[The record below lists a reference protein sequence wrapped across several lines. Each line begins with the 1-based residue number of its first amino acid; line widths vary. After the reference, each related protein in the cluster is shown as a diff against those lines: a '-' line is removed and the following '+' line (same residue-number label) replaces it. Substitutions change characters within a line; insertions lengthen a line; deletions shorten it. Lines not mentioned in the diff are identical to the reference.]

1 LSHYRL
7 MNKIVE
13 SYKRKLASEDG
24 WVLKRGAQLRIA
36 LCYPNVYSIGMA
48 NLGFQAMYEL
58 LNNIPEVSCERVFLP
73 DSVRSPSVSE
83 GSSASERVRSPRVK
97 AGSPREQLAR
107 GASKGNLRNRA
118 LPHGRASDTEYSP
131 NSSGYGVRQNIA
143 VRAINELAEYQR
155 TRTPLLSLE
164 SQTPVRDFDVVAF
177 SISFETDY
185 VNMARML
192 QMSGVPLWSK
202 DRTERDPLIVM
213 GGAASF
219 LNPEPIAEFTDVIGV
234 GEGEVLGPKLV
245 DAIFENDSKGEL
257 LLALARQGRGFYVP
271 ALYFVG
277 YNDDGTVNT
286 YTPTE
291 EGVPARVGRAISAEN
306 PKEGSLRR
314 AIKKQQFDLVEQLR
328 RDEVFAPS
336 TTIFA
341 PQAEMGDR
349 FLVEISRGCSQG
361 CRFCWAGYNYWPP
374 RVVPAR
380 DILAKAAA
388 WRGKTDKIGLVSTAV
403 CDHPEI
409 SEILQGL
416 RAMDYRISVSSLR
429 LDQISDELLDALVES
444 RDQQIAV
451 APETGSDRL
460 RRVINKNLTNDEIV
474 DICGAVFDR
483 GMLTI
488 KLYMMVGLP
497 TETDEDLDEMI
508 VLVERIKDR
517 MLEAG
522 KRFGYAGKIIPSL
535 NGFVPKPNTPF
546 QWEPICEEKEL
557 KRRLK
562 YVSKKLSRIPNV
574 EVRAMSSRIAH
585 EQALLSSGDRRIAKV
600 IEATARLHGD
610 LNGAIRETGIDPAFH
625 TSRTRSHDEILPWEI
640 VDAGLGRPFMER
652 EHERAHEA
660 RSTAPCPSVNQC
672 TRCGVCPTTWL
683 AEAPPALVQL
693 KAFAT
698 SATSTA
704 NV

>member
-1 LSHYRL
+1 
-7 MNKIVE
+7 MKNIVE

-48 NLGFQAMYEL
+48 NLGFQAMYEIF
-58 LNNIPEVSCERVFLP
+58 NNIPEVSCERVFLP
-73 DSVRSPSVSE
+73 DSLRSPGVSE
-83 GSSASERVRSPRVK
+83 GSSA
-97 AGSPREQLAR
+97 
-107 GASKGNLRNRA
+107 NR
-118 LPHGRASDTEYSP
+118 RASHTKHP
-131 NSSGYGVRQNIA
+131 RNGSGYDQA
-143 VRAINELAEYQR
+143 RAKPVMIDELREYER

-185 VNMARML
+185 LNLARML
-192 QMSGVPLWSK
+192 QMSGVPVWAK
-202 DRTERDPLIVM
+202 DRTAYDPLIVM

-234 GEGEVLGPKLV
+234 GEGEILGPKLV
-245 DAIFENDSKGEL
+245 DAILESETKDEI
-257 LLALARQGRGFYVP
+257 LLALAQQGRGFYVP
-271 ALYFVG
+271 SLYDVS
-277 YNDDGTVNT
+277 YNDDGTIAA
-286 YTPTE
+286 YTPLA
-291 EGVPARVGRAISAEN
+291 EGVPARVGRAVSAES

-314 AIKKQQFDLVEQLR
+314 AIRRGQTEIVAQLK

-349 FLVEISRGCSQG
+349 FLIEISRGCSQG

-380 DILAKAAA
+380 DILAKAKE
-388 WRGKTDKIGLVSTAV
+388 WRAKTDKIGLVSTAV

-429 LDQISDELLDALVES
+429 LDQISDELLDALVAS

-483 GMLTI
+483 GMLTV

-497 TETDEDLDEMI
+497 TETDEDLDEI
-508 VLVERIKDR
+508 FVLVERIKDR

-522 KRFGYAGKIIPSL
+522 KKFGRAGKIIPSL
-535 NGFVPKPNTPF
+535 NGFVPKPNTPL
-546 QWEPICEEKEL
+546 QWDAICDEKEL
-557 KRRLK
+557 KRRIK
-562 YVSKKLSRIPNV
+562 YVCRGLSKIPNV
-574 EVRAMSSRIAH
+574 DVRFLSARIAH
-585 EQALLSSGDRRIAKV
+585 EQALYSSGDRTVSRV
-600 IEATARLHGD
+600 IEATARLKGD
-610 LNGAIRETGIDPAFH
+610 LNAALRETQIDPAFH
-625 TSRTRSHDEILPWEI
+625 TSRRRTYDEILPWEI
-640 VDAGLGRPFMER
+640 VNSGLSREFMQR
-652 EHERAHEA
+652 EDERAHDA

-683 AEAPPALVQL
+683 AEAPAGLVQL

-698 SATSTA
+698 AVQPGLIASLV
-704 NV
+704 N

>member
-1 LSHYRL
+1 
-7 MNKIVE
+7 MKKIVD
-13 SYKRKLASEDG
+13 SYKQKLASEDG

-36 LCYPNVYSIGMA
+36 LCYPNVYAIGMA
-48 NLGFQAMYEL
+48 NLGFQAMYEIF
-58 LNNIPEVSCERVFLP
+58 NGIPEVSCERVFLP
-73 DSVRSPSVSE
+73 DSGRTSRG
-83 GSSASERVRSPRVK
+83 GSGYDQGR
-97 AGSPREQLAR
+97 GR
-107 GASKGNLRNRA
+107 GAG
-118 LPHGRASDTEYSP
+118 PVDEMGEY
-131 NSSGYGVRQNIA
+131 
-143 VRAINELAEYQR
+143 ER

-164 SQTPVRDFDVVAF
+164 SQTKVRDFDVVAF

-192 QMSGVPLWSK
+192 QMSGVPVWSK
-202 DRTERDPLIVM
+202 DRTKHDPLIVM
-213 GGAASF
+213 GGASSF

-234 GEGEVLGPKLV
+234 GEGEILGPKLV
-245 DAIFENDSKGEL
+245 DAIFENDAKDEL

-271 ALYFVG
+271 SLYEVS
-277 YNDDGTVNT
+277 YNDDETIAAYSPVA
-286 YTPTE
+286 
-291 EGVPARVGRAISAEN
+291 EGIPARVGRAVAAEN

-314 AIKKQQFDLVEQLR
+314 AIRREQKDLVAQLK
-328 RDEVFAPS
+328 RDQVFAPS

-341 PQAEMGDR
+341 PEAEMGDR
-349 FLVEISRGCSQG
+349 FLIEISRGCSQG

-380 DILAKAAA
+380 DILAKAAE

-429 LDQISDELLDALVES
+429 LDQISEELLDALVES

-483 GMLTI
+483 GMLTV
-488 KLYMMVGLP
+488 KLYLMVGLP
-497 TETDEDLDEMI
+497 TETDEDLEEMI

-522 KRFGYAGKIIPSL
+522 RKFGRVGKIIPSL
-535 NGFVPKPNTPF
+535 NGLVPKPNTPF
-546 QWEPICEEKEL
+546 QWEAICDEKEL

-562 YVSKKLSRIPNV
+562 WVCKKLARIPNV
-574 EVRAMSSRIAH
+574 EVRAMSARIAH
-585 EQALLSSGDRRIAKV
+585 EQALFSSGDRRIARV
-600 IEATARLHGD
+600 IEATARMNGD
-610 LNGAIRETGIDPAFH
+610 LNAALRETQVNPFFH

-640 VDAGLGRPFMER
+640 VNSGLSREFMER
-652 EHERAHEA
+652 EHDRSHEA
-660 RSTAPCPSVNQC
+660 QSTAPCPSVNQC

-683 AEAPPALVQL
+683 GEAPAALVQL
-693 KAFAT
+693 QAFA
-698 SATSTA
+698 SSPAVA
-704 NV
+704 PVA

>member
-1 LSHYRL
+1 MKR
-7 MNKIVE
+7 IVE
-13 SYKRKLASEDG
+13 SYQRKLASEDG

-58 LNNIPEVSCERVFLP
+58 FNNLPEVSCERVFLP

-83 GSSASERVRSPRVK
+83 GSSASERVRSPR
-97 AGSPREQLAR
+97 AFRS
-107 GASKGNLRNRA
+107 RA
-118 LPHGRASDTEYSP
+118 LPHGRASDTEHSR
-131 NSSGYGVRQNIA
+131 NSSGYNVRQSIA
-143 VRAINELAEYQR
+143 LKAIDELSEYER

-164 SQTPVRDFDVVAF
+164 SQTPVRDFDVIAF

-185 VNMARML
+185 INMVRML
-192 QMSGVPLWSK
+192 QMSGVPVWSK
-202 DRTERDPLIVM
+202 DRTKRDPLIVM

-234 GEGEVLGPKLV
+234 GEGEILGPKLV
-245 DAIFENDSKGEL
+245 DAIFENERKGEL

-271 ALYFVG
+271 SLYFVS
-277 YNDDGTVNT
+277 YNEDGTIAS

-291 EGVPARVGRAISAEN
+291 ADVPTRVGRAISAEN

-314 AIKKQQFDLVEQLR
+314 AIRRGQTDLVDQLR
-328 RDEVFAPS
+328 RDQVFAPS

-380 DILAKAAA
+380 DILAKAGA

-497 TETDEDLDEMI
+497 TETDEDLDEM
-508 VLVERIKDR
+508 VGLVERIKDR

-522 KRFGYAGKIIPSL
+522 KRFGRAGKIIPSL
-535 NGFVPKPNTPF
+535 NGLVPKPNTPF

-562 YVSKKLSRIPNV
+562 YVSKKLAKIPNV
-574 EVRAMSSRIAH
+574 EVRAMSARIAH
-585 EQALLSSGDRRIAKV
+585 EQALLSSGDRRIGKL
-600 IEATARLHGD
+600 IEATARLNGD
-610 LNGAIRETGIDPAFH
+610 LHAAIRETGIDPAFH
-625 TSRTRSHDEILPWEI
+625 TSRIRSYDEILPWEI

-698 SATSTA
+698 AASTA
-704 NV
+704 ATN

>member
-1 LSHYRL
+1 
-7 MNKIVE
+7 MKKIVE

-24 WVLKRGAQLRIA
+24 WVLKHGTQLRIA
-36 LCYPNVYSIGMA
+36 LCYPNTYAIGMA

-58 LNNIPEVSCERVFLP
+58 FNNMPEVSCERVFLP
-73 DSVRSPSVSE
+73 DGGRRAKVSE
-83 GSSASERVRSPRVK
+83 GAVSTSRIGER
-97 AGSPREQLAR
+97 
-107 GASKGNLRNRA
+107 GN
-118 LPHGRASDTEYSP
+118 SP
-131 NSSGYGVRQNIA
+131 NTREGSNYRTGGSGYDGAHAQT
-143 VRAINELAEYQR
+143 RAAAAPIDELREYER

-164 SQTPVRDFDVVAF
+164 SQTPVRKFDVIAF

-185 VNMARML
+185 INMVRML
-192 QMSGVPLWSK
+192 QMSGVPAWAR
-202 DRTERDPLIVM
+202 DRTQRDPLIVM

-219 LNPEPIAEFTDVIGV
+219 LNPEPIAEFTDVIAV
-234 GEGEVLGPKLV
+234 GEGEILGAKLI
-245 DAIFENDSKGEL
+245 DAIFENESKEET
-257 LLALARQGRGFYVP
+257 LLALARQGRGFYIP
-271 ALYFVG
+271 ALYFVS
-277 YNDDGTVNT
+277 YNEDGTVAA

-291 EGVPARVGRAISAEN
+291 AGVPARVGRAISAEN

-314 AIKKQQFDLVEQLR
+314 AIRKQQFDIAAQLR

-380 DILAKAAA
+380 DILAKAKQ
-388 WRGKTDKIGLVSTAV
+388 WRARTDKIGLVSTAV

-522 KRFGYAGKIIPSL
+522 KRFGRAGKIIPSL

-562 YVSKKLSRIPNV
+562 RVAKNLARIPNV
-574 EVRAMSSRIAH
+574 EVRVMSARIAH
-585 EQALLSSGDRRIAKV
+585 EQALLSSGDRSIAKV
-600 IEATARLHGD
+600 IEATARMNGD
-610 LNGAIRETGIDPAFH
+610 LNAAIRETGIDPHLH
-625 TSRTRSHDEILPWEI
+625 TSRARSHAEILPWEI
-640 VDAGLGRPFMER
+640 IDAGLGRPFMER
-652 EHERAHEA
+652 EHERSHEA
-660 RSTAPCPSVNQC
+660 QSTAPCPSVNQC

-683 AEAPPALVQL
+683 AEAPTALVQL
-693 KAFAT
+693 TAFAT
-698 SATSTA
+698 ARSAS
-704 NV
+704 V

>member
-1 LSHYRL
+1 TEVCATIL
-7 MNKIVE
+7 MKKIVE

-36 LCYPNVYSIGMA
+36 LCYPNTYAIGMA
-48 NLGFQAMYEL
+48 NLGFHAMYEIF
-58 LNNIPEVSCERVFLP
+58 NNIPEVSCERVFLP
-73 DSVRSPSVSE
+73 DTRAHRG
-83 GSSASERVRSPRVK
+83 GSGYDAV
-97 AGSPREQLAR
+97 A
-107 GASKGNLRNRA
+107 N
-118 LPHGRASDTEYSP
+118 GRATAPVDEMSEY
-131 NSSGYGVRQNIA
+131 V
-143 VRAINELAEYQR
+143 R

-164 SQTPVRDFDVVAF
+164 SQSHVRDFDVVAF

-192 QMSGVPLWSK
+192 QMSGIPVWSR
-202 DRTERDPLIVM
+202 DRTRHDPLIVM
-213 GGAASF
+213 GGASSF

-234 GEGEVLGPKLV
+234 GEGEILGPKLI
-245 DAIFENDSKGEL
+245 DTIFECESKEEI
-257 LLALARQGRGFYVP
+257 LLALAREGRGFYVP
-271 ALYFVG
+271 SLYEVT
-277 YNDDGTVNT
+277 YHDDETVAA
-286 YTPTE
+286 YSPTT
-291 EGVPARVGRAISAEN
+291 EGVPARIGRAISAEN

-314 AIKKQQFDLVEQLR
+314 AIRKGQTEIAAELR

-341 PQAEMGDR
+341 PAAEMGDR
-349 FLVEISRGCSQG
+349 FLIEISRGCSQG

-380 DILAKAAA
+380 DILAKARE
-388 WRGKTDKIGLVSTAV
+388 WRSKTDKIGLVSTAV

-409 SEILQGL
+409 SEVLQGL

-460 RRVINKNLTNDEIV
+460 RKVINKNLTNDEIV

-483 GMLTI
+483 GMLTV

-497 TETDEDLDEMI
+497 TETDEDLEEMI

-522 KRFGYAGKIIPSL
+522 KRFGRAGKIIPSL

-546 QWEPICEEKEL
+546 QWEPICLEREL

-562 YVSKKLSRIPNV
+562 WVAKNLARIPNV
-574 EVRAMSSRIAH
+574 EVRVMSARIAH
-585 EQALLSSGDRRIAKV
+585 EQALFSSGDRRIARV
-600 IEATARLHGD
+600 IEATARLQGD
-610 LNGAIRETGIDPAFH
+610 LNAALRETGIDPHFH
-625 TSRTRSHDEILPWEI
+625 TSRRRAFDEMLPWDI
-640 VDAGLGRPFMER
+640 VDSGISREFMQR
-652 EHERAHEA
+652 EDERAHEA

-683 AEAPPALVQL
+683 AEAPAALVQL

-698 SATSTA
+698 TVQPAA
-704 NV
+704 